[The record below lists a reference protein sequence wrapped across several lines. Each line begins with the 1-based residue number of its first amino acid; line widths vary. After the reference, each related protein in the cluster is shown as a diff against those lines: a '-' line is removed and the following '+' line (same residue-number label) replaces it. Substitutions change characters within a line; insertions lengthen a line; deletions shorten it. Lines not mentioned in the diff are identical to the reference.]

1 MKKIKQNWESK
12 LSTLMGFIVAVSTAW
27 ITIDWTTFDINK
39 EYPKLI
45 LSALIGI
52 GGYMTRIKSNENN
65 ESK

>member
-12 LSTLMGFIVAVSTAW
+12 LSTVMGFIVAISTAW
-27 ITIDWTTFDINK
+27 ITIDWVTFDINK

-52 GGYMTRIKSNENN
+52 GGYMTKIKSDD
-65 ESK
+65 K

>member
-12 LSTLMGFIVAVSTAW
+12 LSTIMGFIVAISTAW
-27 ITIDWTTFDINK
+27 ITIDWVTFDINK

-52 GGYMTRIKSNENN
+52 GGYMTKIKSDGTETN
-65 ESK
+65 

>member
-12 LSTLMGFIVAVSTAW
+12 LSTLMGFIVAISTAW
-27 ITIDWTTFDINK
+27 ITIDWTVFDINK

-52 GGYMTRIKSNENN
+52 GGYMTRIKSDENN

>member
-1 MKKIKQNWESK
+1 MKTIKDNWQSK
-12 LSTLMGFIVAVSTAW
+12 LSTLMGFIVAIATAW
-27 ITIDWTTFDINK
+27 ITIDWITFDINK

-52 GGYMTRIKSNENN
+52 GGYMTKINSNENN

>member
-12 LSTLMGFIVAVSTAW
+12 LSTIMGFIVAVSTAW
-27 ITIDWTTFDINK
+27 ITIDWVTFDINK

-52 GGYMTRIKSNENN
+52 GGYMTKIN
-65 ESK
+65 SKVNP

>member
-1 MKKIKQNWESK
+1 MNKIKQNWESK
-12 LSTLMGFIVAVSTAW
+12 LSTAMGFIVAIATAW
-27 ITIDWTTFDINK
+27 ITIDWTVFDINK

-52 GGYMTRIKSNENN
+52 GGYMTKIKSNENN

>member
-12 LSTLMGFIVAVSTAW
+12 LSTIMGFIVAISTAW
-27 ITIDWTTFDINK
+27 VTIDWVTFDINK

-52 GGYMTRIKSNENN
+52 GGYMTKIKSNVN
-65 ESK
+65 

>member
-12 LSTLMGFIVAVSTAW
+12 LSTLMGFIVAISTAW
-27 ITIDWTTFDINK
+27 ITIDWVTFDINK

-52 GGYMTRIKSNENN
+52 GGYMTRIKSDGIKTN
-65 ESK
+65 

>member
-12 LSTLMGFIVAVSTAW
+12 LSTLMGFIVAISTAW
-27 ITIDWTTFDINK
+27 ITIDWTVFDINK

-52 GGYMTRIKSNENN
+52 GGYMTKIKSDGTETN
-65 ESK
+65 

>member
-12 LSTLMGFIVAVSTAW
+12 LSTLMGFIVAISTAW
-27 ITIDWTTFDINK
+27 ITIDWVTFDINK

-52 GGYMTRIKSNENN
+52 GGYMTKIKSND
-65 ESK
+65 K

>member
-12 LSTLMGFIVAVSTAW
+12 LSTLMGFIVAISTAW
-27 ITIDWTTFDINK
+27 ITIDWVTFDINK

-52 GGYMTRIKSNENN
+52 GGYMTKIKSDD
-65 ESK
+65 K